1 MKLLSTLLRYC
12 EDIDNSKKLYSK
24 YKSSSKRLLGTL
36 DYLED
41 FSVLPGKVKVY
52 TQAYNT
58 YVKTVSSL
66 LKDNVDYVS
75 NTNLDSL
82 STQLRKYLLPL
93 SSLVLFVSR
102 EFLDYVS
109 DEESANSVELKRKN
123 REDLEKLTLLVFQ
136 AHEVATYV
144 TTELSKF
151 LLQDSTKY
159 NTLKELQA
167 EVTKRTADLYE
178 RDGTAERLF
187 PLLSKTYYLNYP
199 PVAPLLGRNPVL
211 RTVAQ
216 DVRNQ
221 NADLRS
227 DLWYFYYHNGRY
239 SVLNYESD
247 TNVTPTLYDFVARRT
262 RNTDEYTPVRALC
275 TNYRLEEQLDDELSN
290 KNSLLYTLYNVSGDK
305 SQYDEVTYEPNNVN
319 FVTAK
324 FKNVTP
330 KEVTRGGK
338 LGTLLFT

>member
-24 YKSSSKRLLGTL
+24 YRGASKRLLGTL

-41 FSVLPGKVKVY
+41 FSVLPGKVALYKRTY
-52 TQAYNT
+52 YT
-58 YVKTVSSL
+58 YVEKTSSL
-66 LKDNVDYVS
+66 LSSQKNFNKGTDLEELS
-75 NTNLDSL
+75 NE
-82 STQLRKYLLPL
+82 LRKYLKPL
-93 SSLVLFVSR
+93 LSLVLFVSR

-109 DEESANSVELKRKN
+109 DEESANSVELKTKN

-136 AHEVATYV
+136 AHEVTTYV
-144 TTELSKF
+144 TSVLKKV
-151 LLQDSTKY
+151 LVRDSEGW
-159 NTLKELQA
+159 NTLSELQS

-199 PVAPLLGRNPVL
+199 PVAPRLGRNPVL
-211 RTVAQ
+211 RDVAR

-227 DLWYFYYHNGRY
+227 ELWYFYYHNSSY

-247 TNVTPTLYDFVARRT
+247 SNVTPTLYDFVARRKS
-262 RNTDEYTPVRALC
+262 NTNEYVPVRALC
-275 TNYRLEEQLDDELSN
+275 TNYRLEEQLSDELSN

-305 SQYDEVTYEPNNVN
+305 SEYSEVTYEPNNVT
-319 FVTAK
+319 FVTSK
-324 FKNVTP
+324 VKNVTTSV
-330 KEVTRGGK
+330 VTSNGK
-338 LGTLLFT
+338 LGTLRFT